1 MKKNI
6 NIVLIGVLTVASII
20 LALPFTPL
28 RNSFKGVTSNAADKA
43 LSSFGVDLKGKI
55 SNARKISSAHQYEV
69 NNLNLGLIVDNKG
82 RIIKSNGFSNTALNQ
97 DDYNMNYLSSN
108 DKSANSNGLNSGF
121 SSTTKN
127 TSNSTQKVSGFV
139 SISTKLENST
149 NTQTETGSI
158 TKQSG
163 NNQND
168 GTGGGTHPGVDPP
181 GFGPSP
187 SLPLGNGTV
196 LMLLFAIAFG
206 TWKARKLIVE

>member
-55 SNARKISSAHQYEV
+55 SNARKISSAQQYEV

-82 RIIKSNGFSNTALNQ
+82 KVVKSDGYVNSGISQ
-97 DDYNMNYLSSN
+97 DGYNMNYLSTN
-108 DKSANSNGLNSGF
+108 DKSVSSNGTNSGF
-121 SSTTKN
+121 SSSTKN
-127 TSNSTQKVSGFV
+127 TSNSSQKVGGFV
-139 SISTKLENST
+139 SISTKLDNST
-149 NTQTETGSI
+149 NTSNPTGGG
-158 TKQSG
+158 TKQSDNG
-163 NNQND
+163 QNN

-187 SLPLGNGTV
+187 SLPLGNGTAI
-196 LMLLFAIAFG
+196 MLLLAFVFG
-206 TWKARKLIVE
+206 TWKARKLIIE